1 MNMSELVKTSEFKI
15 GMLVLGLIVVISI
28 LMTLLRKKD
37 GFCRCNS
44 LGSRVLCDEEHEK
57 LKQLEGAL

>member
-1 MNMSELVKTSEFKI
+1 MNLSELLKRTEVKVGI
-15 GMLVLGLIVVISI
+15 AVVLLLVLVVVFMF
-28 LMTLLRKKD
+28 LNKKD